1 MTKVYVTYEY
11 IHSDIAHELERV
23 NIFSSKDKAIR
34 SLVILSGENDIMIV
48 NRKSKRIDAKLTFE
62 EEGNVILVNRN
73 KKPFAVIQIM
83 ELDTPQFTV

>member
-1 MTKVYVTYEY
+1 MAKIYVTYEY

-23 NIFSSKDKAIR
+23 NIFSSKENAIR
-34 SLVILSGENDIMIV
+34 SLVELSGENDIVIV
-48 NRKSKRIDAKLTFE
+48 NRKSKKIDAKLTFE

-73 KKPFAVIQIM
+73 NKPFAVIQIM